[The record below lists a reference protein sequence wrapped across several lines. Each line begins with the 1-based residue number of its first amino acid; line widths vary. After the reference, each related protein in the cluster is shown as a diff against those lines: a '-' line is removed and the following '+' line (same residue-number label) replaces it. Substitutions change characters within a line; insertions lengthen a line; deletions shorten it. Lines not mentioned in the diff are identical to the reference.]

1 MPEGSVIIDLAAE
14 RGGNCELTQADQRV
28 VEHGVTILGP
38 TNLATE
44 LPYHASQMFANNCV
58 KFLQNMMNKEKQIE
72 LNREEEIVAG
82 TLVAYGGQVVHPRI
96 RELLGLEPLD
106 APTEDTSEAD
116 ASSDSSKGEA

>member
-1 MPEGSVIIDLAAE
+1 
-14 RGGNCELTQADQRV
+14 LTRADQRV

-44 LPYHASQMFANNCV
+44 LPYHASQMYANNCV

-82 TLVAYGGQVVHPRI
+82 TLVAYGGHVVHPRI
-96 RELLGLEPLD
+96 RELLGLDPLEAPAED
-106 APTEDTSEAD
+106 AAD
-116 ASSDSSKGEA
+116 AAAGDASAEGQS